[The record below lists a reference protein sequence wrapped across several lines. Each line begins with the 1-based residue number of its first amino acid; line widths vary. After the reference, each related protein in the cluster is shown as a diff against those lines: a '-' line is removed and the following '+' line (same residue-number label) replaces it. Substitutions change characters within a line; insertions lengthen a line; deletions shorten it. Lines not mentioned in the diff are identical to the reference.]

1 MKVER
6 DVIIDLLP
14 VYFSGEASAA
24 TRALV
29 EEGFQ
34 EDPELERI
42 ARSANRSVELLKA
55 PPGSPQDWEEKLALE
70 RARWEE
76 KQALEKAR
84 DRAEAEWVISIVT
97 LVSFVITVV
106 SQFRNGTLHWLGW
119 NTLGLAAVACV
130 LVYVFWRARRNFAL
144 LPKRFHLKMSAFFFT
159 ATLLGFVHVQPHK
172 ITWFFLTDWP
182 IAGAVMATITVC
194 LWIAFF
200 VQRSR
205 ELREEAPE
213 WNSH

>member
-24 TRALV
+24 TRELV
-29 EEGFQ
+29 EERFR

-42 ARSANRSVELLKA
+42 AKSANGSVDLLKVA
-55 PPGSPQDWEEKLALE
+55 PGSAHDWEEKLALE

-76 KQALEKAR
+76 KRALEKAR
-84 DRAEAEWVISIVT
+84 DRAEAYYVIAIVT
-97 LVSFVITVV
+97 FLCFAITVA
-106 SQFRNGTLHWLGW
+106 SQLHNGTLHWVGW
-119 NTLGLAAVACV
+119 NTLGLTAVAGV
-130 LVYVFWRARRNFAL
+130 LVYVFWRARQSFAL
-144 LPKRFHLKMSAFFFT
+144 ISKSFQFKIWGFFFT
-159 ATLLGFVHVQPHK
+159 CTLLFFVRVQPHN

-182 IAGAVMATITVC
+182 IAGAVMATITVG
-194 LWIAFF
+194 LWIGFF

-205 ELREEAPE
+205 ELRQAPPE
-213 WNSH
+213 

>member
-29 EEGFQ
+29 EGCFQ

-42 ARSANRSVELLKA
+42 ARSANRSVELLKVA
-55 PPGSPQDWEEKLALE
+55 PGSAHDWEEKLALE

-76 KQALEKAR
+76 KAALEKAR
-84 DRAEAEWVISIVT
+84 DRAEARYVIAIVT
-97 LVSFVITVV
+97 FLCFAITVAA
-106 SQFRNGTLHWLGW
+106 QLRNGTLHWLGW
-119 NTLGLAAVACV
+119 NTLGLTAVACI
-130 LVYVFWRARRNFAL
+130 LVFVFWRVRQSFAL
-144 LPKRFHLKMSAFFFT
+144 LPKSFYFKIWGFFFT
-159 ATLLGFVHVQPHK
+159 CTLVFFVRVQPNK

-182 IAGAVMATITVC
+182 VAGAVMAMITVG

-200 VQRSR
+200 AQRSR
-205 ELREEAPE
+205 ELRQEPPE
-213 WNSH
+213 

>member
-24 TRALV
+24 TQALV
-29 EEGFQ
+29 EEGFR

-42 ARSANRSVELLKA
+42 ARSASRSVELLKMA
-55 PPGSPQDWEEKLALE
+55 PAPASDWEEKLALE

-76 KQALEKAR
+76 KAALEKAR
-84 DRAEAEWVISIVT
+84 ERAEALYASGIMAFLMSVVAVMSQLRDHT
-97 LVSFVITVV
+97 LHLLSWTSLIFTVV
-106 SQFRNGTLHWLGW
+106 AGILW
-119 NTLGLAAVACV
+119 
-130 LVYVFWRARRNFAL
+130 YIFWRARQMYAL
-144 LPKRFHLKMSAFFFT
+144 LPKHYQFKIWAFFFT
-159 ATLLGFVHVQPHK
+159 AGLLFFVRIQNRK
-172 ITWFFLTDWP
+172 IFWFFLTDQP
-182 IAGAVMATITVC
+182 IAGAVIATIAVG

-205 ELREEAPE
+205 ELRQKPPE
-213 WNSH
+213 